1 MHGVTDGHS
10 AYAASGVDYDQ
21 LDRAKRAAV
30 AVARA
35 TSGLAAARGASV
47 DDASRGESALVLRIG
62 DTTLSYV
69 VEGLGTKSLIAVRY
83 EEATGAGRYG
93 DIAYDTVAAI
103 VNDLICVGALP
114 VVVNAYFAT
123 GDAAWYGTGQR
134 LQQLVDG
141 WGAAC
146 RDAGAV
152 WGGGESPSLPGLV
165 SPDGLELAGS
175 AIGLVPPGRE
185 AIIGQQ
191 LAAGD
196 EIVLVQSSGLH
207 ANGASLARSLADR
220 LPDGY
225 VTKLPSGRDYGDAL
239 LDASLLYAR
248 LVEALITDELPVTY
262 MSHVTGHGLRKLMR
276 SERDLSYVIE
286 QLPPVPEV
294 LAFMVDQLSLDAREA
309 YGTFNMGAGLAIY
322 SAAGSGAKV
331 VAAAERVGLR
341 ALVAGR
347 VEAGPRKV
355 VLAPHDV
362 VYSDDE
368 LSLR

>member
-1 MHGVTDGHS
+1 MNDGQS

-21 LDRAKRAAV
+21 LDAAKRAAV

-35 TSGLAAARGASV
+35 TSGLAAARGAAI

-69 VEGLGTKSLIAVRY
+69 VEGLGTKSLIAVAY
-83 EEATGAGRYG
+83 EAATGQGRYR

-123 GDAAWYGTGQR
+123 GDAAWYGAGER
-134 LQQLVDG
+134 LRQLVDG

-165 SPDGLELAGS
+165 SPEGLELAGS

-185 AIIGQQ
+185 PILGRA
-191 LAAGD
+191 LATGD
-196 EIVLVQSSGLH
+196 EIVLVASSGLH
-207 ANGASLARSLADR
+207 ANGASLARALADR

-225 VTKLPSGRDYGDAL
+225 LTKLPSGRDFGDAL
-239 LDASLLYAR
+239 LDASLLYAG
-248 LVEALITDELPVTY
+248 LVEALLEEDVPVTY

-276 SERDLSYVIE
+276 SEQELSYVVE
-286 QLPPVPEV
+286 ALPAVPEV
-294 LAFMVDQLSLDAREA
+294 LAFMVDRLGLDAREA
-309 YGTFNMGAGLAIY
+309 YGTFNMGAGLAVY
-322 SAAGSGAKV
+322 VRPGAGERV
-331 VAAAERVGLR
+331 VAAARRCGLD

-347 VEAGPRKV
+347 VEPGPRRV
-355 VLAPHDV
+355 VLAPLDV
-362 VYSDDE
+362 VYRDDE